1 MGQLCSV
8 HLATFFPPSCLDLP
22 TSDPDPHTSV
32 ALCALHNQIWH
43 FISLATMAGPSC
55 LLPLFQLSATPTL
68 LFGARY
74 VLSVWRG
81 TRAKLNADKYQIEG
95 SLFAALAENSLYFGK
110 VSIKIY
116 EVFRYTR
123 ESWVILQNMWFHSG

>member
-1 MGQLCSV
+1 MAFYFSGHDGRAKL
-8 HLATFFPPSCLDLP
+8 PS
-22 TSDPDPHTSV
+22 
-32 ALCALHNQIWH
+32 A
-43 FISLATMAGPSC
+43 FISAFS
-55 LLPLFQLSATPTL
+55 PTL

-110 VSIKIY
+110 ISIKIY

-123 ESWVILQNMWFHSG
+123 ESWLMLLNMWFESGEKR